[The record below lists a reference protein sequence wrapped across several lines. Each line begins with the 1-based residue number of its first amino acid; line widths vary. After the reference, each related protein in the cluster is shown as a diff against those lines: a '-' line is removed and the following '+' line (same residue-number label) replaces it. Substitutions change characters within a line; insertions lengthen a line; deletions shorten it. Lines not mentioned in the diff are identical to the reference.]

1 MQKLL
6 IDTNIWIDWINQG
19 NHEHFLLE
27 KGVVKYLSS
36 IVLMELY
43 AGAYTP
49 KDTKQIDR
57 LALPFQRTQRIVN
70 PTVENYREAGRI
82 MAKLKDRHGFQTKKT
97 IGLSHDILIALTA
110 RSIGATVLTANRNDF
125 ETIQNL
131 SSFSLQVV

>member
-19 NHEHFLLE
+19 NYEDLLLD

-43 AGAYTP
+43 AGAYKP
-49 KDTKQIDR
+49 KDTKRVDQ
-57 LALPFQRTQRIVN
+57 LVLPFQRTQRIIN
-70 PTVENYREAGRI
+70 PTLENYREAGRI

-97 IGLSHDILIALTA
+97 VGLSHDILIALTA
-110 RSIGATVLTANRNDF
+110 RSIGAIVLTANRNDF
-125 ETIQNL
+125 EMIKKL
-131 SSFSLQVV
+131 SSFYLQVV